1 MPWRLRLNGSGDE
14 GAEEEEDDVILESDA
29 EEERASNHRA
39 NRSQPLPHR
48 FKSNGAYN
56 QSLPT
61 LYIDCLT
68 PISI

>member
-29 EEERASNHRA
+29 EEEHASNHCA
-39 NRSQPLPHR
+39 NCSQPLPHR

-61 LYIDCLT
+61 LYIV
-68 PISI
+68 